1 MTSNTDGAE
10 MAYHIEPVEPIE
22 ELKFV
27 VLGVPVPQG
36 SKVAFI
42 VGKGQKQ
49 QRAVIVDSNKDS
61 LRPWRAAVQHAGEIA
76 LAGRQGITDA
86 ACVHLEFHMPRP
98 KTVTRMRPST
108 KPDID
113 KLSRAL
119 LDGLTDSGVLQ
130 DDALVVSLHVEE
142 WYADDEPYAAVKV
155 TKCL

>member
-1 MTSNTDGAE
+1 MTSNVDGDL
-10 MAYHIEPVEPIE
+10 MAIHVEPGEQVE

-36 SKVAFI
+36 SKRAYV
-42 VGKGQKQ
+42 VGS
-49 QRAVIVDSNKDS
+49 RAVVVDTNKEA

-98 KTVTRMRPST
+98 KTVTRLRPST

-113 KLSRAL
+113 KLTRAL
-119 LDGLTDSGVLQ
+119 LDGLTDSGVLR
-130 DDALVVSLHVEE
+130 DDALVVSLRVEE

>member
-1 MTSNTDGAE
+1 MTSNVGGDLME
-10 MAYHIEPVEPIE
+10 QVE

-36 SKVAFI
+36 SKVAYV
-42 VGKGQKQ
+42 VGK
-49 QRAVIVDSNKDS
+49 RAVVVDSNKDQ

-76 LAGRQGITDA
+76 LAGRIGITDA

-98 KTVTRMRPST
+98 KTVTRLRPST

-113 KLSRAL
+113 KLTRAC
-119 LDGLTDSGVLQ
+119 LDGMTDGGVFQ

-142 WYADDEPYAAVKV
+142 WYADDQPYVAVKV
-155 TKCL
+155 TRCQ